1 MSLPPRLLA
10 ALLMLLLAGC
20 SLGGTDAADDDAA
33 PRPKPSPTATPV
45 DGGLGPEFFGM
56 HDSDPVGD
64 SWPAGPVGSLR
75 IWDAGVAWSQVETTP
90 GVYDWKRLDAIVE
103 TARAHHAAPVI
114 VLGQTPAFHSTRPKR
129 VGSYGP
135 GASSMPDL
143 AAWTA
148 YVEAVVQRYN
158 APDVTFQVWNEANVE
173 GYWSGTP
180 RQMAA
185 LTAAA
190 RDVVDA
196 ASPAPTLVAPAM
208 AVRTLGQRVYLRD
221 FYGQRVDGV
230 PVADLVDVVSLQLYP
245 EVGAGPVRTDEL
257 LVAARAA
264 LALQGVAA
272 DKPIWN
278 TEVNYGLQGGEP
290 ATPAPPQ
297 QQQANV
303 ALTYLLSAAGG
314 IGRVYW
320 YAWDLHTI
328 ADTDLLAADNAT
340 LTPGGT
346 AFGTVQRWLLGSK
359 VESCGKVGGGT
370 WMCVLQRPQGPARVY
385 WNPRREA
392 QVRTA
397 FDATTEETLGEDA
410 REVPFGGTTFTVGAT
425 PVLVTSDTSGHSA
438 LPPRI

>member
-1 MSLPPRLLA
+1 MALPPRLLA

-20 SLGGTDAADDDAA
+20 SLGGSDAPDDAA
-33 PRPKPSPTATPV
+33 PRPKPTPTATPV
-45 DGGLGPEFFGM
+45 VGGLGPEFFGM

-75 IWDAGVAWSQVETTP
+75 VWDAGVAWNQVETAP
-90 GVYDWKRLDAIVE
+90 GTYDWKRLDAIVK
-103 TARAHHAAPVI
+103 TARDHHAAPVL
-114 VLGQTPAFHSTRPKR
+114 VLGQTPAFHSTRPKK

-135 GASSMPDL
+135 GASSMPHL

-148 YVEAVVQRYN
+148 YVQAVVQRYN

-196 ASPAPTLVAPAM
+196 ASPVPTLVAPAM
-208 AVRTLGQRVYLRD
+208 AVRTLGQRVYLRE
-221 FYGQRVDGV
+221 FYGQRVGGV

-245 EVGAGPVRTDEL
+245 EVGAGPERTGEL

-290 ATPAPPQ
+290 TKPAPPER
-297 QQQANV
+297 QQANV

-340 LTPGGT
+340 VSPAGT
-346 AFGTVQRWLLGSK
+346 AFDTVQRWLLGSK
-359 VESCGKVGGGT
+359 VERCDTAVDGT
-370 WMCVLQRPQGPARVY
+370 RVCQLQRPEGPARVY
-385 WNPRREA
+385 WNPRQKTE
-392 QVRTA
+392 VRTA
-397 FDATTEETLGEDA
+397 FDATTAEILGAAA

-425 PVLVTSDTSGHSA
+425 PVLVTSDASGHSS